1 MVHLV
6 IRAAARRRDRAQ
18 LGARVRRL
26 AANRFFE
33 VALLLGWVGHC
44 PFAGPPSVIA
54 IPAEPWLGFPSI
66 RRVGVMTSVSAGGR
80 SGGAI
85 HAERDAGAV
94 RSAAWRMQLRAR
106 TRSATVGAPCAWG
119 WRSSVSAWSS
129 RSGSLLRRLRPGRLG
144 RIGFEH
150 AQLWDWLHVLLLP
163 IAFGAV
169 AIPDPRRG
177 AGRLARRHRRAP
189 RPVHRSGHRRL
200 HVPWDWTGFVGNT
213 VWDWL
218 ELVLL
223 PLTLSILAG
232 FQFDVRAVRGHHLL
246 FISAFVVS
254 IAVLAIGGYTQGWDW
269 TGFEGNTLFD
279 WLELLFLPVVILL
292 VVIPL
297 VVALR
302 QHLHHEE
309 PAEGE
314 PAGAGAEL
322 GAEPSG
328 RAG

>member
-1 MVHLV
+1 M
-6 IRAAARRRDRAQ
+6 
-18 LGARVRRL
+18 
-26 AANRFFE
+26 
-33 VALLLGWVGHC
+33 
-44 PFAGPPSVIA
+44 VIA
-54 IPAEPWLGFPSI
+54 GY
-66 RRVGVMTSVSAGGR
+66 T
-80 SGGAI
+80 
-85 HAERDAGAV
+85 
-94 RSAAWRMQLRAR
+94 
-106 TRSATVGAPCAWG
+106 
-119 WRSSVSAWSS
+119 
-129 RSGSLLRRLRPGRLG
+129 
-144 RIGFEH
+144 
-150 AQLWDWLHVLLLP
+150 
-163 IAFGAV
+163 
-169 AIPDPRRG
+169 
-177 AGRLARRHRRAP
+177 
-189 RPVHRSGHRRL
+189 
-200 HVPWDWTGFVGNT
+200 VPWDWTGFVGNT

-232 FQFDVRAVRGHHLL
+232 FQFDVRAVRGHHLF

-279 WLELLFLPVVILL
+279 WLELLFLPVVIPL

-314 PAGAGAEL
+314 PAGAGAEP

>member
-1 MVHLV
+1 MAHAAPRADTERDSRRPVRMGLAVVAVCLV
-6 IRAAARRRDRAQ
+6 IA
-18 LGARVRRL
+18 LG
-26 AANRFFE
+26 
-33 VALLLGWVGHC
+33 VALYGGY
-44 PFAGPPSVIA
+44 GPDD
-54 IPAEPWLGFPSI
+54 W
-66 RRVGVMTSVSAGGR
+66 
-80 SGGAI
+80 
-85 HAERDAGAV
+85 
-94 RSAAWRMQLRAR
+94 AW
-106 TRSATVGAPCAWG
+106 T
-119 WRSSVSAWSS
+119 
-129 RSGSLLRRLRPGRLG
+129 
-144 RIGFEH
+144 GFEH

-169 AIPDPRRG
+169 AILIRAKELG
-177 AGRLARRHRRAP
+177 AWRA
-189 RPVHRSGHRRL
+189 VIGGACL
-200 HVPWDWTGFVGNT
+200 GLFIAVVIAGYTVPWDWTGFVGNT

-232 FQFDVRAVRGHHLL
+232 FQFDVRSVRGHHLF

-279 WLELLFLPVVILL
+279 WLELLFLPVVIPL

-314 PAGAGAEL
+314 PAGAGAEP